1 VFFIVR
7 ENRTYD
13 QVLGDV
19 GRGNGDPQLTLF
31 GEQVTPNLHALVA
44 RFPLLDGVR
53 ANSETSTD
61 GHLWTTAARVSDY
74 VQRNWI
80 QTYDPDGRP
89 TEIFNSIRWPA
100 NGFLFDQADRQGIS
114 HFNYGESIAGSVE
127 VPDADLNPADAV
139 QRASRARN
147 SDLGPP
153 SGCYPASLYS
163 DRVTGGR
170 VYDSSPVPGAPAN
183 ALSRYECFKS
193 RFQAQL
199 AAKAV
204 PAFNYLILPEDHTQG
219 ITPGLE
225 TPRALVAQNDHGLG
239 QIVDLISHSS
249 IWNQTA
255 IFSVE
260 DDSQNGADHVDA
272 HRIPALAISPYA
284 KRAAVVHARYD
295 MPSVI
300 RSIELILGMP
310 PLGLMD
316 ALATPMYD
324 AFSPTPDNA
333 APFNALAP
341 TWNVLETNPPLGAS
355 ARRHARRRV
364 LQVDSIPQGR
374 LDAELWRSVHGARS
388 KPPPPGPNASPG
400 Q

>member
-1 VFFIVR
+1 
-7 ENRTYD
+7 
-13 QVLGDV
+13 VLGDV
-19 GRGNGDPQLTLF
+19 ARGNGDPQLTLF
-31 GEQVTPNLHALVA
+31 GDQVTPNIHALVA

-89 TEIFNSIRWPA
+89 QEIFNSIRWPA
-100 NGFLFDQADRQGIS
+100 SGFLFDQADRQGIS
-114 HFNYGESIAGSVE
+114 YFNYGESIAGTVE
-127 VPDADLNPADAV
+127 VPDADLTPAAAA
-139 QRASRARN
+139 QRANRARH

-153 SGCYPASLYS
+153 RGCYGSSLYS
-163 DRVTGGR
+163 DRTTSRR
-170 VYDSSPVPGAPAN
+170 VYDSSPVPGSPPN
-183 ALSRYECFKS
+183 VLSRYECFRS
-193 RFQAQL
+193 HFQAQV
-199 AAKAV
+199 ASNSV

-219 ITPGLE
+219 ITPGLD
-225 TPRALVAQNDHGLG
+225 TPRALVAQNDYGLG
-239 QIVDLISHSS
+239 QIVEEISHSS
-249 IWNQTA
+249 IWGQTA

-284 KRAAVVHARYD
+284 KPGAVVHARYD
-295 MPSVI
+295 LPSVI
-300 RSIELILGMP
+300 RSMELILGMR

-324 AFSPTPDNA
+324 AFSPRPANA
-333 APFNALAP
+333 APFNAVPP
-341 TWNVLETNPPLGAS
+341 TWNVLETNPPLGAI
-355 ARRHARRRV
+355 ARRHARRGV
-364 LQVDSIPQGR
+364 LHEDSISQGE

-388 KPPPPGPNASPG
+388 KPPPAGPNANAG